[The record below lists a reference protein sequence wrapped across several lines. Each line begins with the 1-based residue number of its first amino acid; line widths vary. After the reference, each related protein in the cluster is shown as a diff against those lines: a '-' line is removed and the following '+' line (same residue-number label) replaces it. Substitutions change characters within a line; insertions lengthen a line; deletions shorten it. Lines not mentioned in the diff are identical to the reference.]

1 MKQRDYTNFMSGTTH
16 IHGPVYVVRMEG
28 GGGKVIYLFGEIHES
43 IPSEDRECPVN
54 VASIRIDQLLK
65 KIFMKRSHRTFDLF
79 VETSESVF
87 KHHYFKNVSASIQV
101 YMEKMVS
108 FASHN
113 SSFTP
118 DNHIV
123 RSTAYPNVRFHYF
136 DVRPDQPSISEII
149 RTPFVPTA
157 NVDTMR
163 RQTDDLVRIQKLLLS
178 ASKEMMED
186 TRFKKIRDTPKINRV
201 FKECIQFIKDLHDK
215 IPKVRSKIRTMII
228 RYENDKKKFLS
239 MTETMTTHIV
249 PMMEVLIEVYE
260 AIEDVFVVLTDLFLV
275 RRIAEKS
282 YTKRCMVYCGFTHL
296 VDVVNLLH
304 HLYGYQVTH
313 TSGEDSTKDE
323 VLMAK
328 YSVDAFIRENYNLMV
343 RAINTDFNYEKH
355 IPCISLAEFP
365 PMLR

>member
-1 MKQRDYTNFMSGTTH
+1 
-16 IHGPVYVVRMEG
+16 MEG
-28 GGGKVIYLFGEIHES
+28 GSGKVIYLFGEIHES
-43 IPSEDRECPVN
+43 NPSEDRECPVN

-65 KIFMKRSHRTFDLF
+65 KIFTKRSHRTFDLF

-87 KHHYFKNVSASIQV
+87 KHNYFKNVATSIQV

-113 SSFTP
+113 TSFTQ
-118 DNHIV
+118 DNRII

-149 RTPFVPTA
+149 RSPFVPTV
-157 NVDTMR
+157 NVDVMR
-163 RQTDDLVRIQKLLLS
+163 RQSDNLVRIQKLLLS
-178 ASKEMMED
+178 ASNEIMED
-186 TRFKKIRDTPKINRV
+186 PRFKKIQAIPKLNDV
-201 FKECIQFIKDLHDK
+201 FKECIQFIQGLQNK

-249 PMMEVLIEVYE
+249 PMMETLIEVYE

-304 HLYGYQVTH
+304 HFYGYRITH

-328 YSVDAFIRENYNLMV
+328 YTVDSFIRENYNLMV
-343 RAINTDFNYEKH
+343 RAINTDFNYENH
-355 IPCISLAEFP
+355 TPCISLAEFP
-365 PMLR
+365 PLLR